1 MQALKQIA
9 STKNHTNT
17 LMHIQGFFKDHL
29 DAEDRLR
36 LTGTIKDYAA
46 GQLPLLVPLEML
58 SHYLKKYRVDYLLD
72 QYYFDPYPRD
82 LKLRMGL

>member
-1 MQALKQIA
+1 M
-9 STKNHTNT
+9 
-17 LMHIQGFFKDHL
+17 
-29 DAEDRLR
+29 
-36 LTGTIKDYAA
+36 KDYAA